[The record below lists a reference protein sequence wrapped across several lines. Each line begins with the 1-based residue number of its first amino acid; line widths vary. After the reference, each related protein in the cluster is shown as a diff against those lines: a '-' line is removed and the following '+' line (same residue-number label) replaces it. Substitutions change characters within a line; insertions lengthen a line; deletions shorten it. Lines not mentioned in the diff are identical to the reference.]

1 MRSIDYTEKLK
12 EFRGRLAEI
21 DNEDMLEYSIPT
33 TYKNKIVAIVNMP
46 ESVDTIT
53 VLNRYRTRYAKQKDK
68 INTCDAPASDIICD
82 FITFCE
88 TNWNPYDSSYDVLV
102 PDSGLDDFSFLK
114 TETESYDI
122 NRLIVITIED
132 FDDGRQ
138 IKVFAAKTLLDA
150 MDNGDLNSYMG
161 NQDAFDDINFDTE
174 EPKQT
179 LSYDNESS
187 DFADIEEIDPNDTN
201 IKVVKT
207 MEPTEPL
214 DIFLEKSK
222 VWLGTVANDKQKIRD
237 AHASIIVTL
246 RDIYLQTFEQ
256 IAKLL
261 NDYYG
266 VTRTRQ
272 SIHSLYERVKKRE
285 SAIVD
290 YETQREI
297 LMMRLLGLSISKIHE
312 RFTHIT
318 EYGIGEIIN
327 SNKREYDELKDGLI
341 DTLANK
347 LNQIASSTGKYRLNT
362 DTVMNSDVAIRELKE
377 SIEMPGVLISTKVF
391 NELLYSAINK
401 IINDKLECMAS
412 IIYETHVPG
421 LKSAKRLMM
430 KYGLDNNEVTARRLK
445 DTWTK

>member
-1 MRSIDYTEKLK
+1 MINIDYTEKLR

-21 DNEDMLEYSIPT
+21 DNEDMLEYDTPT
-33 TYKNKIVAIVNMP
+33 TYKSKIVAIINMP
-46 ESVDTIT
+46 ESVNTIT
-53 VLNRYRTRYAKQKDK
+53 VLDKYRARYDKQKDK

-88 TNWNPYDSSYDVLV
+88 TNWNPYDSSYGVLV
-102 PDSGLDDFSFLK
+102 PNSGLEDFSFLK
-114 TETESYDI
+114 TETKDYDI
-122 NRLIVITIED
+122 NRLIVMTIED

-138 IKVFAAKTLLDA
+138 IKVFAAKNLLDA
-150 MDNGDLNSYMG
+150 MNNGELNTYIE

-174 EPKQT
+174 EIKPV
-179 LSYDNESS
+179 LSYDDDSS
-187 DFADIEEIDPNDTN
+187 DFGDIEEIDPNDTN
-201 IKVVKT
+201 IKVVRT

-214 DIFLEKSK
+214 DVFLEKSK
-222 VWLGTVANDKQKIRD
+222 VWLETVASDKQKIRD
-237 AHASIIVTL
+237 AHATIIVTL

-256 IAKLL
+256 IAKLFS
-261 NDYYG
+261 DYYG

-285 SAIVD
+285 QTIVD

-312 RFTHIT
+312 RFTQIT

-327 SNKREYDELKDGLI
+327 NNKREYDELKEGLI
-341 DTLANK
+341 DTLATK
-347 LNQIASSTGKYRLNT
+347 LNQIASNTGKYKLNT
-362 DTVMNSDVAIRELKE
+362 DTDINSDIAISELKK

-391 NELLYSAINK
+391 NELLDSAINK
-401 IINDKLECMAS
+401 VISDKLECMAS
-412 IIYETHVPG
+412 IIYETHTPG
-421 LKSAKRLMM
+421 LKSAKRFML
-430 KYGLDNNEVTARRLK
+430 KYGLDNNEITARRLK